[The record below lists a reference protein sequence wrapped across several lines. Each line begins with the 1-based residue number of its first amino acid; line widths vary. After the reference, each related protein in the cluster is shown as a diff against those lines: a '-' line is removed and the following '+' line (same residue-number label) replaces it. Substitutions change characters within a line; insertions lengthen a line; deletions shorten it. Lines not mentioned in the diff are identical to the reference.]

1 MKAHR
6 SYRYRVV
13 DVFTTKPLQGNPL
26 AVFPDSSGLTA
37 ETMQKIALEL
47 NLSETVF
54 VVPSSR
60 SECVA
65 RLRIFTPGKEMDFA
79 GHPTVGAAYILLDE
93 GKVSEGTGN
102 LVVGYFILRRL
113 ASVRAPWHTWSMKL
127 KRNSRPSDVN
137 QAAYVM
143 VERSTAEPELKPP
156 QKRKIAKSEISR
168 VMSAM
173 GKKGGKI
180 GGKAS
185 LVTMTP
191 EERRERAL
199 QAAKARWKKR

>member
-65 RLRIFTPGKEMDFA
+65 RLRIFPRARRWILPAIPPSGRHTFYSTKGKF
-79 GHPTVGAAYILLDE
+79 
-93 GKVSEGTGN
+93 
-102 LVVGYFILRRL
+102 
-113 ASVRAPWHTWSMKL
+113 
-127 KRNSRPSDVN
+127 
-137 QAAYVM
+137 Q
-143 VERSTAEPELKPP
+143 
-156 QKRKIAKSEISR
+156 
-168 VMSAM
+168 
-173 GKKGGKI
+173 
-180 GGKAS
+180 
-185 LVTMTP
+185 
-191 EERRERAL
+191 RERETS
-199 QAAKARWKKR
+199 RWKKTWDQFPFVSTQDLRPNYGS